1 MSCRS
6 AQTCPIFGRTRAFR
20 PNSCGLA
27 GPRSCVLRL
36 DWRRDVGSW
45 FKQTRQLRLRH
56 PTGLDDD
63 ERAAHPRHMGR
74 RRSLPRQVV
83 RRSMRCSTAGGDIR
97 PKPVLIRVHGR
108 IPRTGSWTL
117 PIEQQSERCPSSFSR
132 KSQLSCRLVIG
143 PPGRALF
150 P

>member
-1 MSCRS
+1 VH
-6 AQTCPIFGRTRAFR
+6 TCPIFGIFGRAR
-20 PNSCGLA
+20 ALGLTCGLA

-83 RRSMRCSTAGGDIR
+83 RRSMRCPTAGGDIR
-97 PKPVLIRVHGR
+97 PKPVLIRVQCAGSD
-108 IPRTGSWTL
+108 PRTGSWTL

-132 KSQLSCRLVIG
+132 QSQLYCRLVIG
-143 PPGRALF
+143 PPGRTLF